1 MHSMHNRRVFW
12 GDLEMAGTPD
22 YMAPETIAAA
32 VDFDGMLVTEEDF
45 FFSPMAADWW
55 SVGAVLFE
63 AATGKAL
70 FGPSCSESN
79 STTSSDELAHD
90 LAATSKAKCNDSDDP
105 DAHFMK
111 IARPIHQCHL
121 QWKEHGMED
130 VWQKVQQASHD
141 PALLSFLQHLLTQDP
156 LQRSSGALIC
166 QHPFLHMPDTTLVPS
181 HPSQPV
187 VSFLS
192 GRPDESQLQQV
203 PGMPDVF
210 WQPAKPL
217 GITGTGT
224 INWLDRGGG
233 F

>member
-1 MHSMHNRRVFW
+1 
-12 GDLEMAGTPD
+12 
-22 YMAPETIAAA
+22 
-32 VDFDGMLVTEEDF
+32 
-45 FFSPMAADWW
+45 
-55 SVGAVLFE
+55 
-63 AATGKAL
+63 
-70 FGPSCSESN
+70 
-79 STTSSDELAHD
+79 
-90 LAATSKAKCNDSDDP
+90 
-105 DAHFMK
+105 
-111 IARPIHQCHL
+111 
-121 QWKEHGMED
+121 MED

-217 GITGTGT
+217 GIAGTGT
-224 INWLDRGGG
+224 INWYASLPLLPFGPLPLPCLPVLLPTHSLLFRLLRYACYCQQSPEEQDFTKHVRL
-233 F
+233 

>member
-1 MHSMHNRRVFW
+1 
-12 GDLEMAGTPD
+12 MAGTPD

-45 FFSPMAADWW
+45 FFSPMAAAWW

-111 IARPIHQCHL
+111 IARPIHQWHL
-121 QWKEHGMED
+121 RWK
-130 VWQKVQQASHD
+130 VLLLSASCRLWGSQLSLPTGWD
-141 PALLSFLQHLLTQDP
+141 ALLQ
-156 LQRSSGALIC
+156 
-166 QHPFLHMPDTTLVPS
+166 
-181 HPSQPV
+181 
-187 VSFLS
+187 LS
-192 GRPDESQLQQV
+192 GRFCTCP
-203 PGMPDVF
+203 
-210 WQPAKPL
+210 
-217 GITGTGT
+217 
-224 INWLDRGGG
+224 
-233 F
+233 